1 MALPFRITDDLPS
14 IILETWK
21 ARIHDRQRIKFV
33 VQHVLE
39 RAPNTSKLL
48 RAQSKVLQAHLAFRE
63 RRMAEALDL
72 SSQAMVVLREHHALA
87 WVARA
92 LNVRACV
99 TAELGEFAL
108 AGASLEEQLRLARES
123 GELEMEGCAL
133 HDLGMM
139 QLQRGP
145 QHAEAHLISALEV
158 FQRAKSFAGVG
169 YAQINLANV
178 YEQLQQPER
187 ATALLEEALLVAER
201 EHLAPVVNWVRAQK
215 GRLALHQGR
224 YLQAESLLEQAL
236 KNGLSNNEH
245 DILEIVPSLVRVYLH
260 FDRPER
266 AIEMLEHHLQ
276 IVRESGLKPLE
287 MTTHELLAE
296 VRQGLGQDRVALEHY
311 RTHMKLRSE
320 VFNEMNED
328 RVRALSVLV
337 RTEVAEQTA
346 LNALQQN
353 AELRSTLEQLAQA
366 HEHILELSFTDE
378 LTQIH
383 NRRFLMT
390 HGETQLREAKG
401 RAFTFALLDLDHFK
415 RINDTFGHDA
425 GDRVLCEFAQVISN
439 NLRGGD
445 TFARFGGEEF
455 ALILPDTTLQAARDI
470 LERIRVT
477 MTARVWHALP
487 AGERI
492 TFTAGLAD
500 ASSGDLMQALKQA
513 DQHLYAGKAAGR
525 DRICLPI

>member
-1 MALPFRITDDLPS
+1 MTLPFRITDDLPS

-33 VQHVLE
+33 VQYVLE

-48 RAQSKVLQAHLAFRE
+48 RAQSKVLQAHLSFRE
-63 RRMAEALDL
+63 RRMAEALEQ

-99 TAELGEFAL
+99 AAEIGEFAL

-123 GELEMEGCAL
+123 GDLDMEGCAL

-145 QHAEAHLISALEV
+145 QLAETHLLAALEV
-158 FQRAKSFAGVG
+158 FQRAKSYAGVG
-169 YAQINLANV
+169 YAQLNLANV
-178 YEQLQQPER
+178 YEQLEQPER
-187 ATALLEEALLVAER
+187 AAALLEEALLIAER
-201 EHLAPVVNWVRAQK
+201 ENLAPIVNWVRAQQ

-276 IVRESGLKPLE
+276 IVQESGLKPLE
-287 MTTHELLAE
+287 MTAHELLAE
-296 VRQGLGQDRVALEHY
+296 VRQSLGQDRVALEHY
-311 RTHMKLRSE
+311 RTHMKLRSQ
-320 VFNEMNED
+320 VFNEINEE

-337 RTEVAEQTA
+337 RTEVAERTT

-378 LTQIH
+378 LTKVH

-401 RAFTFALLDLDHFK
+401 RDFTFALLDLDHFK

-425 GDRVLCEFAQVISN
+425 GDRVLCEFALLVSN

-455 ALILPDTTLQAARDI
+455 ALILPDTTPQAACEV

-477 MTARVWHALP
+477 MASRVWDGLP

-500 ASSGDLMQALKQA
+500 ASSGDLMQSLKRA
-513 DQHLYAGKAAGR
+513 DQLLYVGKAEGR
-525 DRICLPI
+525 DRICV

>member
-1 MALPFRITDDLPS
+1 MTLPFRITDDLPS

-21 ARIHDRQRIKFV
+21 SRIHDRQRIKFV
-33 VQHVLE
+33 VQYVLE
-39 RAPNTSKLL
+39 RAPDTSKLL
-48 RAQSKVLQAHLAFRE
+48 RAQAKLLQAHLAFRE
-63 RRMAEALDL
+63 GHMAEALEQ

-92 LNVRACV
+92 LNVRVCV
-99 TAELGEFAL
+99 AAEIGEFAL

-123 GELEMEGCAL
+123 GDLEMEGCAL

-145 QHAEAHLISALEV
+145 QHAESHLLAALEV
-158 FQRAKSFAGVG
+158 FQRAKSYAGVG
-169 YAQINLANV
+169 YAQVNLANV
-178 YEQLQQPER
+178 YQQLQQPER
-187 ATALLEEALLVAER
+187 AAALLDEALLVAER
-201 EHLAPVVNWVRAQK
+201 DGLAPLVNWVRAQQ
-215 GRLALHQGR
+215 GRLALDQGR

-236 KNGLSNNEH
+236 ENGLSNNEH
-245 DILEIVPSLVRVYLH
+245 DILEIIPSLVRVYLR

-276 IVRESGLKPLE
+276 IVQESGLKPLE
-287 MTTHELLAE
+287 MTAHELLAE
-296 VRQGLGQDRVALEHY
+296 VRQSLGQDRVALEHY
-311 RTHMKLRSE
+311 RTHMKLRSQ
-320 VFNEMNED
+320 VFNEINEE

-337 RTEVAEQTA
+337 RTEVAEQNA

-353 AELRSTLEQLAQA
+353 AELRSTLEQLALA
-366 HEHILELSFTDE
+366 HQHILELSFTDE
-378 LTQIH
+378 LTKVH

-390 HGETQLREAKG
+390 HGETQLREARG
-401 RAFTFALLDLDHFK
+401 RDFTFALLDLDHFK

-425 GDRVLCEFAQVISN
+425 GDRVLCEFALLISN

-455 ALILPDTTLQAARDI
+455 ALILPDTTPHAACEV
-470 LERIRVT
+470 LERIRAT
-477 MTARVWHALP
+477 MATRVWDSLP

-492 TFTAGLAD
+492 TFTAGVTD
-500 ASSGDLMQALKQA
+500 ASDGDLMQALKRA
-513 DQHLYAGKAAGR
+513 DQLLYVGKADGR
-525 DRICLPI
+525 DRICV